1 MYFAAQAVA
10 GAAWWLAIFLVPDI
24 RVATLGS
31 LDPVLVAFAD
41 VPLFVIASA
50 LAAGGVRWAVLLA
63 TGWTAFVTVA
73 LALYATV
80 TMLAGW
86 GVILMIAASI
96 GSVVAACVTLLG
108 RIPTRWIAIGPFR
121 FRPADPRPARSRI
134 RAATAAEIAVFW
146 TVFLG
151 VLPVAVVG
159 LERRWQLGVAFGSVP
174 VGVVLFVLGG
184 ALGIWSAAVMSSQGG
199 GTPLP
204 SAMPNRLVIAGPYR
218 FVRNPMA
225 VGSILQGVAV
235 GVLWSSWLVAAY
247 AIAGAVLWHVV
258 VRPEEEADLEER
270 FGDAFRRYRDG
281 VRCWWP
287 RWRPFTVIE
296 AVGTA
301 G

>member
-1 MYFAAQAVA
+1 MLWGRMYFAAQALA
-10 GAAWWLAIFLVPDI
+10 GAAWWLAVFLMPDV

-31 LDPVLVAFAD
+31 LDPVPVAFAD

-50 LAAGGVRWAVLLA
+50 LAAVGLRWAALLA

-73 LALYATV
+73 LAVYATA

-86 GVILMIAASI
+86 GVILMIGASI
-96 GSVVAACVTLLG
+96 GSVVAACLTLLG
-108 RIPTRWIAIGPFR
+108 RIPTRWIATGPFR
-121 FRPADPRPARSRI
+121 FRPADARAPRSRNL
-134 RAATAAEIAVFW
+134 AATAAEIAVFW

-151 VLPVAVVG
+151 VLPVAVVV
-159 LERRWQLGVAFGSVP
+159 LERRWQVDITFGSVP
-174 VGVVLFVLGG
+174 VGVTVFLLGG
-184 ALGIWSAAVMSSQGG
+184 SLGVWSAAVMTSLGG

-204 SAMPNRLVIAGPYR
+204 AAMPNRLVIAGPYR

-247 AIAGAVLWHVV
+247 AVAGAVLWHVV
-258 VRPEEEADLEER
+258 VRPEEEADLEAR
-270 FGDAFRRYRDG
+270 FGDAFQGYRSR

-287 RWRPFTVIE
+287 RLRPVP
-296 AVGTA
+296 G